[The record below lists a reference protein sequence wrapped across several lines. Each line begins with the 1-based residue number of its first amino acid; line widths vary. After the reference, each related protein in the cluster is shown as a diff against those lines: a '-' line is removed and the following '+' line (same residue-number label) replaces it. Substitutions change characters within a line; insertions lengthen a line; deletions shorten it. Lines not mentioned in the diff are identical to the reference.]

1 MCENGIKF
9 IMMLCILSCVLVR
22 VFFRNDKK
30 EMKNFGVI
38 LYIKVYFWRGNIIW
52 MLKIVFD

>member
-38 LYIKVYFWRGNIIW
+38 LYIKVYF
-52 MLKIVFD
+52 